1 MVDSEGITVT
11 FLDQTGAKSVKAKIS
26 PTVQVKKIVP
36 NIITKMTLPVMSP
49 DGTPMSYSLDHKEGG
64 KRLKE
69 DQTLPE
75 AGVKEGDH
83 LIVYPEIT
91 AGGVPLAEIFAFVAE
106 NPKGDEGLAVL
117 ALRVEDGMIAI
128 PLVAQNEEH
137 AAQIAPQVEAFEQ
150 ASGKKTRLA
159 RFVAAPFEQKEK
171 A

>member
-1 MVDSEGITVT
+1 MDSEGITVT

-26 PTVQVKKIVP
+26 PTVPVKKIIP
-36 NIITKMTLPVMSP
+36 NIITKMTLPVTSP

-64 KRLKE
+64 KRLQ
-69 DQTLPE
+69 DAQTLPD

-91 AGGVPLAEIFAFVAE
+91 AGGTLLGEIFVFVAPNE
-106 NPKGDEGLAVL
+106 KGDEGLAILVFEDQGI
-117 ALRVEDGMIAI
+117 AL
-128 PLVAQNEEH
+128 PLVAQNEDH
-137 AAQIAPQVEAFEQ
+137 ATKIAPLVEAFEQ

-159 RFVAAPFEQKEK
+159 RFVAAPEAK